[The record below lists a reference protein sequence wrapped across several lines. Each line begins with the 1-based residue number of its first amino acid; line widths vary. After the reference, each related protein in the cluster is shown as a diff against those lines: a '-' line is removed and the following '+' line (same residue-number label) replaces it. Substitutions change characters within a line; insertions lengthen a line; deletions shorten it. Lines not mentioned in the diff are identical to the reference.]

1 MNNNIFLTSKI
12 SSLTNGVIQELS
24 NPNKHKMD
32 EYLDLLRNPWAKA
45 CVDIK
50 SQRAAASFG
59 EYKHNNLE
67 ITKFINEN
75 IENMLG
81 TLPDV
86 VSTLCGAMPFGHM
99 VAEIAIKQKSSF
111 RKKKWMLAGF
121 NVLDPSRVHYAGHWG
136 QLTHVVYRD
145 GERDKWLKYEK
156 CIHITNGNAT
166 NFNKRTAYGDPE
178 CEAAFPYIKL
188 YNLIMSEMAV
198 SAKTLAT
205 GILYGQAD
213 TDATVQVK
221 DERGKNILDS
231 QGKPI
236 TRDAVQ
242 YLADQL
248 HNLENHAYIV
258 TDKKNIVTALNVP
271 AGEQF
276 WSMSEGILRRAI
288 FASFGVPSMVLD
300 EGTGALATATLST
313 NHLSVLDAKVRAVVT
328 QIQDQLIE
336 KVIRPLIIWNWG
348 YQEDY
353 GDFTIGT
360 KSDPAA
366 DMALASAQMTA
377 VSMGIVSSSDI
388 PAINTIRRKLQ
399 LPEITQED
407 QASQAQMQAQLAAL
421 QQGQPPTEETPPEEQ
436 QTY

>member
-1 MNNNIFLTSKI
+1 MNNIFLTSKI

-24 NPNKHKMD
+24 NPNKHKID

-50 SQRAAASFG
+50 AQRAAASIG
-59 EYKHNNLE
+59 EYKHSNEE

-99 VAEIAIKQKSSF
+99 VAEIGIKQKSSF

-121 NVLDPSRVHYAGHWG
+121 NVLDPARVRYAGHWG
-136 QLTHVVYRD
+136 YLTHVVYQD

-166 NFNKRTAYGDPE
+166 NFNRRTAYGDPE

-213 TDATVQVK
+213 TDATIEVK
-221 DERGKNILDS
+221 DERGKSILDAN
-231 QGKPI
+231 GRPI

-248 HNLENHAYIV
+248 KNLENHSHIV

-300 EGTGALATATLST
+300 EGTGALATATLSAK
-313 NHLSVLDAKVRAVVT
+313 HLSVLDAKVHAIVK

-336 KVIRPLIIWNWG
+336 KVIRPLIIWNYG
-348 YQEDY
+348 YMPDY
-353 GDFTIGT
+353 GSFSVNTA
-360 KSDPAA
+360 SDPNQ
-366 DMALASAQMTA
+366 DSVIASSIMTG
-377 VSMGIVSSSDI
+377 VSMGIFNQSDT
-388 PAINTIRRKLQ
+388 AVINVLREKLGLPSITLQQQQEQAMLTQQ
-399 LPEITQED
+399 LQ
-407 QASQAQMQAQLAAL
+407 AL
-421 QQGQPPTEETPPEEQ
+421 QQPTEP
-436 QTY
+436 